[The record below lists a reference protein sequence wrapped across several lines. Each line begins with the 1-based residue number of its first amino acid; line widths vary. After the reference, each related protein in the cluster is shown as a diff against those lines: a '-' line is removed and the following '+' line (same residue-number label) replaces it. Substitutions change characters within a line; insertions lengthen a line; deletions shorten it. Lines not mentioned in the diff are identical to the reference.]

1 MIKVGNRVSLF
12 HNIGKEGNVIGLRPV
27 RINTSFT
34 GGTATNSWRIIVK
47 WDDNSETIENISDI
61 MRID

>member
-12 HNIGKEGNVIGLRPV
+12 HNMGKEGNCIGLKPV
-27 RINTSFT
+27 KINTSFT
-34 GGTATNSWRIIVK
+34 DGTASHSWAIVIQ
-47 WDDNSETIENISDI
+47 WDDGTVTEEKIGDV

>member
-12 HNIGKEGNVIGLRPV
+12 HNIGKEGNVIGLDPIKV
-27 RINTSFT
+27 KTSYTEGTASNSWAIVIQWDDGTKTKERIND
-34 GGTATNSWRIIVK
+34 V
-47 WDDNSETIENISDI
+47 

>member
-12 HNIGKEGNVIGLRPV
+12 HNIGKEGNVV
-27 RINTSFT
+27 RLEPIKVTTSFT
-34 GGTATNSWRIIVK
+34 NGTASKSWAIIIQ
-47 WDDNSETIENISDI
+47 WDDGTHTKERINDV

>member
-12 HNIGKEGNVIGLRPV
+12 HNIGKTGTVVGLKPV

-34 GGTATNSWRIIVK
+34 GGTATNSWIIIVN
-47 WDDNSETIENISDI
+47 WDDKTQTQEKISDV

>member
-12 HNIGKEGNVIGLRPV
+12 HNIGKEGNVVGLKPV
-27 RINTSFT
+27 MIKTSFT
-34 GGTATNSWRIIVK
+34 GGTATNSWKILIK
-47 WDDNSETIENISDI
+47 WDDGTESVENISDV

>member
-12 HNIGKEGNVIGLRPV
+12 HNMGKEGNCINLKPV
-27 RINTSFT
+27 KINTSFT
-34 GGTATNSWRIIVK
+34 NGTASNSWLIVIQ
-47 WDDNSETIENISDI
+47 WDDGTVTEEKIGDV

>member
-12 HNIGKEGNVIGLRPV
+12 HNIGKTGTVVGLKP
-27 RINTSFT
+27 ISIKTSFT
-34 GGTATNSWRIIVK
+34 GGTATNSWLILIN
-47 WDDNSETIENISDI
+47 WDDKTRTEEKITDV

>member
-12 HNIGKEGNVIGLRPV
+12 HNIGKEGNVIGLQPIRV
-27 RINTSFT
+27 NTSFT
-34 GGTATNSWRIIVK
+34 GGSATNSWRIHIK
-47 WDDNSETIENISDI
+47 WDDGTESFENVADV